1 MITKGIV
8 EDIVTPYL
16 IKVRIP
22 TLDGIEESAYGNS
35 REELREATI
44 CTLNG
49 TSNTVAKGDIVFV
62 GFEDNDNSKPVILG
76 HLQKSTTSDN
86 KSNAILNDFTATGNI
101 TLSRN
106 TSIGDISYRDL
117 ETLVLYLKNKTD
129 ATGIYDDM
137 AEYVRN
143 DVLKKTYPVG
153 SIYMS
158 LESTSPAEIL
168 GGTWEQIKDVFLLA
182 AGDNYIAGSTG
193 GEANHTL
200 TEDEMPN
207 HKHITTEYLYHPTYT
222 ESVQIARSTVRH
234 RVDEA
239 HDVSYGTTS
248 WSNTSDIIHGPD
260 TGDAGASQPHNNMPP
275 YLTVYMWRRLSL

>member
-76 HLQKSTTSDN
+76 HLQKSTTGDN

-137 AEYVRN
+137 VEYVRN
-143 DVLKKTYPVG
+143 DILKKTYPVG

-168 GGTWEQIKDVFLLA
+168 GGTWEQLKDVFLLA
-182 AGDNYIAGSTG
+182 AGDNYIVGSTG
-193 GEANHTL
+193 GEAAHTL
-200 TEDEMPN
+200 TVDEMPN
-207 HKHITTEYLYHPTYT
+207 HQHGLLT
-222 ESVQIARSTVRH
+222 
-234 RVDEA
+234 DM
-239 HDVSYGTTS
+239 DGYG
-248 WSNTSDIIHGPD
+248 
-260 TGDAGASQPHNNMPP
+260 GASSTGNYLKMKGNETVNGYVTNTGVIYNGWKGMSGVGSNQPHNNMPP